1 VRILLTIHHGLDRSS
16 GAPGTTLR
24 IAQAYRSLGHEVRL
38 CSYEAIPGRG
48 RMPVRVQ
55 QLAFP
60 FAATAAALRLWR
72 WADVVDASSADLWPL
87 LALRRP
93 GARRGPV
100 VVTRSH
106 GLEHGIAAALRAEAA
121 AGNLRLSRAYPLY
134 HGGWRL
140 REVAISLR
148 RADAAFFLN
157 GEDRDYAVGRLG
169 LAREL
174 TYVMANGLCPA
185 FVGLPPPRPAVEPRT
200 VVQVGSFSPRKG
212 IAYSVPAITR
222 VLSERPAVRALLL
235 GTGVAAAEVLVRYPP
250 QLRSRIRVIERYDQE
265 DLPELLAGASVGL
278 FASVSE
284 GFGKTLLETMAC
296 GVAAVAAAAAGPR
309 RIVADGRTGVLVA
322 VRDAAALA
330 RATMGLLDDDE
341 RRLRLAGAGHA
352 AAQRYTWEATA
363 AERLAVYERLLTAR
377 ARPAS
382 APAGRRG

>member
-1 VRILLTIHHGLDRSS
+1 MRILLTIHHGLEQSS
-16 GAPGTTLR
+16 GAPGTTLQL
-24 IAQAYRSLGHEVRL
+24 ADSYRSLGHVVRL
-38 CSYEAIPGRG
+38 CSYEAIPARG
-48 RMPVRVQ
+48 RMPVQGQ

-60 FAATAAALRLWR
+60 FVATATALRLWR

-87 LALRRP
+87 LGLRKLRA
-93 GARRGPV
+93 GRGPV

-106 GLEHGIAAALRAEAA
+106 GLEHAVADALRAQAA

-140 REVAISLR
+140 QEVAISLR

-157 GEDRDYAVGRLG
+157 DDDREYAVGRLG
-169 LAREL
+169 LTQAF
-174 TYVMANGLCPA
+174 TYVMDNGLSKA
-185 FVGLPPPRPAVEPRT
+185 FIGLPPPRIHVDPKT

-222 VLSERPAVRALLL
+222 VLSERPTVRAVLL
-235 GTGVAAAEVLVRYPP
+235 GTGVAAAEVLGHFPSGLRGRITVVDRYE
-250 QLRSRIRVIERYDQE
+250 QA
-265 DLPELLAGASVGL
+265 DLPQLLAGASVGL

-296 GVAAVAAAAAGPR
+296 GVAAVAARAAGPR
-309 RIVADGRTGVLVA
+309 RIVADGTTGVLVP
-322 VRDAAALA
+322 VRDWTALA
-330 RATMGLLDDDE
+330 RATLCLLDDDDL
-341 RRLRLAGAGHA
+341 RLRLARAGHD

-377 ARPAS
+377 SRPPRAQVS
-382 APAGRRG
+382 HAG